1 MRIACLAWGSLLWK
15 TGPLRLAS
23 GWKDDGPLLP
33 IEFAREG
40 DKGELST
47 VILEGAA
54 PQKTWWA
61 LLQDEDLT
69 IARESLRL
77 REAIDPAHRE
87 WVGSLP
93 AADAVSH
100 PCARQ
105 IEDWLKRQ
113 SGVDAVVWTAL
124 PPRHADEE
132 GRTPTLDEAVHY
144 LDDLRGEERTH
155 AEDYIRQ
162 VPPSLDTV
170 YRRGIEARLGWTPRG
185 VGHDADRSAMAPD

>member
-23 GWKDDGPLLP
+23 GWKDDGPSLP

-54 PQKTWWA
+54 PQRTWWA
-61 LLQDEDLT
+61 LLQDEDLGV
-69 IARESLRL
+69 AREALRL
-77 REAIDPAHRE
+77 REAIDPGHPE

-93 AADAVSH
+93 SVDAC
-100 PCARQ
+100 PFARQ
-105 IEDWLKRQ
+105 IGEWLRLQ
-113 SGVDAVVWTAL
+113 QLDAVVWTAL
-124 PPRHADEE
+124 PPRHADVE
-132 GRTPTLDEAVHY
+132 GRAPTLDEAVHY
-144 LDDLRGEERTH
+144 LDHLEGEEREH

-162 VPPSLDTV
+162 VPPSLDTA
-170 YRRGIEARLGWTPRG
+170 YRRGIEARLGWMPRG
-185 VGHDADRSAMAPD
+185 GRRQADADA